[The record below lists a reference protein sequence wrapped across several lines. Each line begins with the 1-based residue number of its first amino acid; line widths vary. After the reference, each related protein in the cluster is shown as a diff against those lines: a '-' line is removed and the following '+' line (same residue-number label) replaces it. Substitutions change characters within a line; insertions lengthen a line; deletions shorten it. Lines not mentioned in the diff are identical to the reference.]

1 MEATD
6 HITKMLEVNFGFTA
20 HNPPSRFELTDVG
33 ANCFVLSKFNS
44 LI

>member
-1 MEATD
+1 MEAID
-6 HITKMLEVNFGFTA
+6 QITKMLEVNFGFTG

-33 ANCFVLSKFNS
+33 ENCYVLSKFNS